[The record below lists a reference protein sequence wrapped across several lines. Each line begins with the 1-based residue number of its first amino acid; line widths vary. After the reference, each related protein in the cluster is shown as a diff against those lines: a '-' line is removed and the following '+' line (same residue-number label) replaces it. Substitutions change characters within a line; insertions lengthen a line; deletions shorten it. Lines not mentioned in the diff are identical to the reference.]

1 VIRLRRHL
9 SRLLARWA
17 VRLNPDPA
25 LSFTTTKVRDLREE
39 YVDVDLELDL
49 RADRWAWRRRP
60 RLHARR
66 GTETAY

>member
-39 YVDVDLELDL
+39 SSTSTRQLDL
-49 RADRWAWRRRP
+49 
-60 RLHARR
+60 LTLER
-66 GTETAY
+66 GVAGRGFTPGRGHRIAY